1 MQIFIQLSNEYS
13 YKSLC
18 WPNVTSQRQTSL
30 TVKKTITLP
39 STTDSQTLWIH
50 LANCPASYTHQK
62 RSPTMNWWKYTMHI
76 PQRSIVLSHRKE
88 TDLQNDLPFYTQ
100 PNSSNILHFTRLT
113 GRFDTTLSPEGSRTH
128 DLTRGQNNLTKA
140 PHGGPV
146 PRLGVT
152 PGGRK
157 LYHWTPGV
165 GFPISVP

>member
-76 PQRSIVLSHRKE
+76 PQRSITSKRDRFTEWSAFLYTTKLLEYS
-88 TDLQNDLPFYTQ
+88 TFYQTLQAV
-100 PNSSNILHFTRLT
+100 S
-113 GRFDTTLSPEGSRTH
+113 
-128 DLTRGQNNLTKA
+128 
-140 PHGGPV
+140 V
-146 PRLGVT
+146 PRYVWKDLGHT
-152 PGGRK
+152 IQKYIENRK
-157 LYHWTPGV
+157 LINTAIHHTV
-165 GFPISVP
+165 NKQV